1 MVVAIEQS
9 NAPRPNVVTP
19 AQYAARAPTTAAS
32 MPAQLAA
39 TMDEARNAVVGQLN
53 MATPPSSPTMD
64 GNTVVSIST
73 FIDCS
78 STPPN
83 RTASVGIHSRL
94 RSDRHPA
101 RTGSCR
107 MPVVSLPGLRRL
119 RVVGDSRVILD

>member
-1 MVVAIEQS
+1 
-9 NAPRPNVVTP
+9 
-19 AQYAARAPTTAAS
+19 

-39 TMDEARNAVVGQLN
+39 TMDDARNAVVGQLN

-83 RTASVGIHSRL
+83 RTASVGTHSRL
-94 RSDRHPA
+94 SSDRHPA

-107 MPVVSLPGLRRL
+107 MLLPPFRGSGALGLSATARL
-119 RVVGDSRVILD
+119 F